1 MSSRSKSTVKML
13 CVASNAI
20 MRKELPEEAQKLLD
34 LYNDPDVAP
43 EQKQIV
49 KAELDAAIKV
59 LEDRATTRRLND
71 EKKNIAGSEPSVP

>member
-34 LYNDPDVAP
+34 LYNDPDVTP
-43 EQKQIV
+43 EQKVIV
-49 KAELDAAIKV
+49 RAELDKAIKE
-59 LEDRATTRRLND
+59 LESRVTTRKLN
-71 EKKNIAGSEPSVP
+71 EERRAAGSEPSVP